1 MKGVFISY
9 RQDDAKPYALLLRQ
23 DLVEAF
29 GEENVFLDKDTL
41 RAGSWRE
48 QIQAALD
55 RSGVALIVIGRRWL
69 TSADSRGQR
78 RLDLPD
84 DVHRHEIAV
93 ALSRKDVTVIPVTVD
108 GAGIPLP
115 EDLPADIRALTDQ
128 QARELSDN
136 SARRTLDLNAL
147 IADIE
152 RTTGLVA
159 RGSER
164 KSGRL
169 QKSMRPALVM
179 LGTLLVVAA
188 LAGAFLWSTNTD
200 DGPAQLLEAIKP
212 GAVRIESR
220 GRFMGSG
227 MFIDKGGAVLTTA
240 FIAERLSPEDIGLKL
255 SNGSRVR
262 ARIATI
268 NPAADLAF
276 LRAEVTGSLT
286 PLGLAPQLIS
296 QGDEVIAILQSAD
309 DEWLVTRGHVSRV
322 AVNTAEFGEARIEVD
337 IAEHLGS
344 PVVNTRGEVIGV
356 MQGSFKD
363 RPDHTFLIP
372 AHVIKATLGTGL
384 VTPSQ

>member
-41 RAGSWRE
+41 HAGSWRE
-48 QIQAALD
+48 QIRAALD
-55 RSGVALIVIGRRWL
+55 RSGVVLIVIGRRWL
-69 TSADSRGQR
+69 TSADGRGQR

-84 DVHRHEIAV
+84 DVHRQEIAV

-108 GAGIPLP
+108 GAGIPP
-115 EDLPADIRALTDQ
+115 PDDLPADIRALTDQ

-159 RGSER
+159 RGPEG

-169 QKSMRPALVM
+169 QKSLRSTAVV

-188 LAGAFLWSTNTD
+188 LAGAFLWRTNTGD
-200 DGPAQLLEAIKP
+200 RPAQLLEAIKP
-212 GAVRIESR
+212 GAVRIESQ

-227 MFIDKGGAVLTTA
+227 VFIEKGGGVLTTA
-240 FIAERLSPEDIGLKL
+240 YIAERLSPDDIGLKL
-255 SNGSRVR
+255 SDGSRVR
-262 ARIATI
+262 ARIGTI

-276 LRAEVTGSLT
+276 LRAEVAVPNT
-286 PLGLAPQLIS
+286 PLGLAPQPVS
-296 QGDEVIAILQSAD
+296 QGDQVMAILQSTD
-309 DEWLVTRGHVSRV
+309 DEWRVTPGRVARV
-322 AVNTAEFGEARIEVD
+322 AVDTAEFGEARIEVD

-372 AHVIKATLGTGL
+372 AQVIKTALGAGL
-384 VTPSQ
+384 AAPSQ